1 MLRLPDRF
9 SGDSQGANRRSP
21 TRARAV
27 AQASRHGSSSRRIGE
42 RINALVGKQ
51 KRASFIRE
59 AVEKEVARLQKG
71 RTG

>member
-27 AQASRHGSSSRRIGE
+27 AQASRHGGSSRRIGE

-51 KRASFIRE
+51 KRAFIRE